1 MSTVELRVEGEAG
14 DVESTVAWLK
24 ACFKVVKE
32 SKPYIDRPR
41 ANAKHLPGS
50 SEGTPPSRN
59 VRVYVEMQAEPPPN
73 TEGEA
78 GG

>member
-32 SKPYIDRPR
+32 SKPYIDRP
-41 ANAKHLPGS
+41 
-50 SEGTPPSRN
+50 PSRN